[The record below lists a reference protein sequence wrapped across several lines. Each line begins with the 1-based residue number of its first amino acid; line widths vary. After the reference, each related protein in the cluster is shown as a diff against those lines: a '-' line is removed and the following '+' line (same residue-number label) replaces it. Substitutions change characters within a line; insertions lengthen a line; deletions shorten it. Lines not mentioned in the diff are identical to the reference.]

1 VRQRLHFEEEEITR
15 MLLTVSK
22 RLEFSASRRLH
33 AANWSENRNLA
44 FFGPETKA
52 RHGSGRNYAAYL
64 IFTGPID
71 PATGML
77 INISEIKE
85 RASAVVRQGFDHK
98 FLNQDN
104 PVFRDVVP
112 TAENIAR
119 QLYADVAPLFSD
131 NSAKLVACHLT
142 ESSER
147 SATYYANGACEANY
161 WFEFS
166 AARKTMS
173 PQLSAEENARLFG
186 SAASIHGHNYRA
198 RLTYRSAK
206 PFSAQDSPL
215 VRHDAMDACLHALRN
230 ELDHRYLN
238 EDVGGLS
245 GCPITTESLCSYIF
259 QRASTISDLNRV
271 RLHERTDFFAEVWND
286 RAIFLGLQMAFY
298 AAHRLCAAS
307 LSEAENA
314 KLYGKCNNPLG
325 HGHGYLTEATIGGDY
340 DERTGTLHDFVGLS
354 QAIQESLD
362 PWRDRHLDLET
373 EDFRQAPSTGENIV
387 RALWP
392 KIDNR
397 LNQQLVRLR
406 LWETPNNRFTLRRT

>member
-1 VRQRLHFEEEEITR
+1 

-33 AANWSENRNLA
+33 VAKWSDNENLA
-44 FFGPETKA
+44 IFGRETRA
-52 RHGSGRNYAAYL
+52 RHGSGRNYAAYFV
-64 IFTGPID
+64 FTGPVD

-85 RASAVVRQGFDHK
+85 RASRIVRQRFDHK
-98 FLNQDN
+98 FLNEDN
-104 PVFRDVVP
+104 PSFRDVLP

-119 QLYADVAPLFSD
+119 QLYVDVAPLFSD
-131 NSAKLVACHLT
+131 GIAKLAACHLT
-142 ESSER
+142 ESPER
-147 SATYYANGACEANY
+147 SATFYSNGACEVNY

-186 SAASIHGHNYRA
+186 PATSIHGHNYRV
-198 RLTYRSAK
+198 RLTYRSTK
-206 PFSAQDSPL
+206 PFNAHDLPV
-215 VRHDAMDACLHALRN
+215 VRCDAIDACLHALQD

-238 EDVGGLS
+238 EDVAGLANRS
-245 GCPITTESLCSYIF
+245 ITTESLCDYIF
-259 QRASTISDLNRV
+259 RRASSITSLDRV
-271 RLHERTDFFAEVWND
+271 RLHERADFFVEVWKN
-286 RAIFLGLQMAFY
+286 RAVFLGIRMGFY
-298 AAHRLCAAS
+298 AAHRLCAAI
-307 LSEAENA
+307 LSDAENA

-325 HGHGYLTEATIGGDY
+325 HGHGYLTETTIGGDY
-340 DERTGTLHDFVGLS
+340 DERSGMLYDFVALTK
-354 QAIQESLD
+354 AIQDSLE

-373 EDFRQAPSTGENIV
+373 EDFRNAPSTGENIV
-387 RALWP
+387 RALWS

-406 LWETPNNRFTLRRT
+406 LWETANNRFTLRRT